1 MRAAAQPAYFFYGT
15 LMDADIRRVVLGPD
29 AEPLRIE
36 PAILSGYRR
45 VRATGGIYPILL
57 RSPRGRLNGLL
68 VHGIGALG
76 SARLAH
82 FEAAEYRL
90 ASVVVLVAGRRRQA
104 ACVFLPSRAVSGR
117 SPWRFTAWWT
127 RYKRQFL
134 SRATTWMRRFE
145 PPK

>member
-1 MRAAAQPAYFFYGT
+1 
-15 LMDADIRRVVLGPD
+15 MDADIRRAVLGPG

-45 VRATGGIYPILL
+45 VRAVGGSYPILL
-57 RSPRGRLNGLL
+57 RSPRGRVNGLL

-90 ASVVVLVAGRRRQA
+90 ASVTVFCSGRRREA
-104 ACVFLPSRAVSGR
+104 ACAFLPTRAVSGQSR
-117 SPWRFTAWWT
+117 WRFTEWQA

-134 SRATTWMRRFE
+134 SRAAAWMRRFE
-145 PPK
+145 PPN